1 EAWAD
6 AGLACE
12 RQEELVSELEAWV
25 ARYPLRERL
34 WAQLI
39 TALDRVGR
47 QADALAAYQRV
58 RAMLRDEL
66 GADPGEQLQRAHRE
80 VLARPRAA
88 AARLPPGVAVPASH
102 SALIGR
108 ETDIGGIRALLAR
121 PGVRLVT
128 VLGPGGVGKT
138 RLVMDVARVEAE
150 VHRLHADGVAWV
162 PLASLTEV
170 AMLPATLAHALGIGE
185 EPGRDAGESLLAGL
199 QPRRMLLV
207 LDNLEHLL
215 PSAASLL
222 AQLLDACAGLALV
235 VTSRVA
241 TH

>member
-12 RQEELVSELEAWV
+12 RQEELVPELEAWV
-25 ARYPLRERL
+25 TRYPLRERL

-39 TALDRVGR
+39 TALDRSGR
-47 QADALAAYQRV
+47 QADALATYQRV
-58 RAMLRDEL
+58 RAVLRDEL
-66 GADPGEQLQRAHRE
+66 GADPGEQLQQAHRD
-80 VLARPRAA
+80 VLARSRVA
-88 AARLPPGVAVPASH
+88 AARLPPGAAVPAPH
-102 SALIGR
+102 SSLVGR
-108 ETDIGGIRALLAR
+108 KAEISGIRALLAR

-150 VHRLHADGVAWV
+150 AHRLHSDGVAWV
-162 PLASLTEV
+162 PLASLTQV
-170 AMLPATLAHALGIGE
+170 STLPATLAHALGIGE

-207 LDNLEHLL
+207 
-215 PSAASLL
+215 
-222 AQLLDACAGLALV
+222 
-235 VTSRVA
+235 
-241 TH
+241 